1 MPRYVRKLALLA
13 KIEGTYGTDPVP
25 AGDTNAI
32 QAHDVQLTPIAG
44 GEEMRDLLLPY
55 MGHQGVLLT
64 GNYGMVEFGVEIA
77 GAGAAGDAPAYG
89 PLLRACGLSETL
101 TASTDA
107 VYEPVSTAFEA
118 VTLYYSLDGVRHILL
133 GCRGNVTMEF
143 APSRIPR
150 FRFRMLGLL
159 GTVSDT
165 ALPSVDLSDF
175 VTPVVVSKANTTFAL
190 HSYSAGP
197 TESVSIDLGNQVEPR
212 LLINHES
219 IQIVD
224 RRATAQVVMEAVLLA
239 TKNWQSIALGH
250 TTGALAL
257 VHGTVAGNI
266 VQINAPAA
274 QVGRYGQ
281 GQSQGIL
288 NNSLPLMLKP
298 DAGNDE
304 LVITVK

>member
-13 KIEGTYGTDPVP
+13 KAEGTYGTDPTP
-25 AGDTNAI
+25 TGSENAI
-32 QAHDVQLTPIAG
+32 QGHDVQLTPIAG

-64 GNYGMVEFGVEIA
+64 GNYGMVEFGVEVA
-77 GAGAAGDAPAYG
+77 GAGAAGDVPAYG
-89 PLLRACGLSETL
+89 PLLIACGLSETV
-101 TASTDA
+101 TAETDVA
-107 VYEPVSTAFEA
+107 YEPVSAAFEA
-118 VTLYYSLDGVRHILL
+118 VTLYYTLDGVRHILL
-133 GCRGNVTMEF
+133 GCRGNVTVEF

-159 GTVSDT
+159 GTLSDT
-165 ALPSVDLSDF
+165 ALPVVDHSGF
-175 VTPVVVSKANTTFAL
+175 MTPVVVSKANTTFSL
-190 HSYSAGP
+190 HSYAGP

-224 RRATAQVVMEAVLLA
+224 RRATASVVIEAVLLA
-239 TKNWQSIALGH
+239 TKNWQALALGH

-274 QVGRYGQ
+274 QVGRYSQ

-288 NNSLPLMLKP
+288 NNTLPLMLLP
-298 DAGNDE
+298 TSAGNDE

>member
-13 KIEGTYGTDPVP
+13 KIEGTYGTDPTP

-64 GNYGMVEFGVEIA
+64 GNYGMLEFGVEVA
-77 GAGAAGDAPAYG
+77 GAGGAGDVPAYG
-89 PLLRACGLSETL
+89 PLLRACGLSETV
-101 TASTDA
+101 TAETDV
-107 VYEPVSTAFEA
+107 VYEPVSAAFEA

-133 GCRGNVTMEF
+133 GCRGNVTVEF
-143 APSRIPR
+143 APARIPR
-150 FRFRMLGLL
+150 YRFRMLGLL

-165 ALPSVDLSDF
+165 ALPSVDLAGF

-190 HSYSAGP
+190 HSYSVGP

-224 RRATAQVVMEAVLLA
+224 RRSTASVVMEAVLLA

-266 VQINAPAA
+266 VQIDAPAA
-274 QVGRYGQ
+274 QVGRYSQ

-288 NNSLPLMLKP
+288 NNTLPLMLIP
-298 DAGNDE
+298 DEGNDE